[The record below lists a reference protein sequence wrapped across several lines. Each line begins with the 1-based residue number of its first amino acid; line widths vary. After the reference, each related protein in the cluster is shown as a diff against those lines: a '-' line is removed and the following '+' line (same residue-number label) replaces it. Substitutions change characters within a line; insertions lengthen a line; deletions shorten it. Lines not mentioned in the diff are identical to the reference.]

1 MSSPFSQKITFT
13 TRVSAD
19 VCQST
24 IIYQGC
30 ISISRY
36 ANYRNKYM
44 RKVDWQSFL
53 QVK

>member
-30 ISISRY
+30 ISIGMQIIAIST
-36 ANYRNKYM
+36 
-44 RKVDWQSFL
+44 
-53 QVK
+53 